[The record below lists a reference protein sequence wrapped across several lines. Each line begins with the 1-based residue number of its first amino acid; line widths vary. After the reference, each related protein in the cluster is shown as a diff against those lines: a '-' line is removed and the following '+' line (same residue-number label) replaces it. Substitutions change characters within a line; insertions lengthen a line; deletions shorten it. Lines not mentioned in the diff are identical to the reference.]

1 MNTAL
6 KQFLES
12 QNSNNEY
19 DKQLLIQLYNDTDD
33 HTVLQILARFHETLG
48 ECIQNVEK
56 ALESGENT
64 DAVWKSAHK
73 IAGTA
78 GLVGFASF
86 GNFARE
92 LSHDL
97 KSAPATAK
105 SDEEI
110 RKFLKLIRTNKEVIS
125 TAFPNYKDYLL

>member
-6 KQFLES
+6 KQFLDS
-12 QNSNNEY
+12 QDSNGEY

-33 HTVLQILARFHETLG
+33 NTVLQILARFHETLV
-48 ECIQNVEK
+48 ESIQNVER
-56 ALESGENT
+56 ALDSGENS
-64 DAVWKSAHK
+64 DAIWKTAHK

-78 GLVGFASF
+78 GLVGFATF

-92 LSHDL
+92 LSHNL
-97 KSAPATAK
+97 KVAPATAE
-105 SDEEI
+105 SDQEI
-110 RKFLKLIRTNKEVIS
+110 RKFLKLTRTNKEVIS